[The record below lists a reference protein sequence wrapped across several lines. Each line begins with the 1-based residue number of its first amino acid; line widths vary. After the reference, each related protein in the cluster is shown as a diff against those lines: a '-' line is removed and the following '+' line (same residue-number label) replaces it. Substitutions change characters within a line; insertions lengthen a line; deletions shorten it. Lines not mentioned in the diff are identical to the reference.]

1 MAMRSPRP
9 STASGM
15 LLDRPRLFEII
26 EAHARVL
33 IAAGQGLGK
42 TTLLEQA
49 NYYIGRWGRTTL
61 FLTSPQSQ
69 RELAAFL
76 RRFTTALQA
85 HDRRLFKPATSAY
98 LALTLIPEDP
108 RFPLEAAQAIARD
121 LLDLTTQKPYT
132 VLIDD
137 LDPTPSLAAFI
148 SHLMNATPHIHYI
161 LAGPETLSTHFSTS
175 PGENTSKN
183 QNIPL
188 CVLTSDD
195 LIFKGYEVQQLG
207 ISPEILER
215 SQGIPL
221 LAQALLSKDP
231 TTLFLREDLQA
242 YVHHLDP
249 LLMRAAF
256 IEDWTVPPPPALL
269 QALDLPDTYL
279 SDYQRL
285 NWPFATQPLRRVPL
299 LTELLRHALYT
310 QGDVDRILPSLA
322 TYYDAVDPIRA
333 HALRNRQRM
342 PFALSPEAL
351 ASRQAQ
357 LRTWTVNGEWQ
368 RIRDTLSTHL
378 WEDARGLQIDLDAA
392 DTLLLITALR
402 ETAQHLEDLRFAL
415 QLLRIAEGQFLWS
428 VIEFDAIKA
437 DLLYKLG
444 RLTQAQDTYIELL
457 ERLPPDH
464 PRKTGLRAQ
473 LALCYLQAGKPLL
486 AQIALGPHPTENPDP
501 AFQVALLQTQLMRGN
516 SSAKTK
522 QQAAAVY
529 DSQKDW
535 SQFAPDLQCR
545 LIATLLD
552 VGLLTPAHKLLRH
565 LPADERLSP
574 WLVTERHRLLS
585 VYALRQQQLPEA
597 EQQAQLATSSA
608 DHLSQFA
615 HLPGPEYQDL
625 LTRWHAH
632 QWQLLVAI
640 AGQDHL
646 TSEQQLAQL
655 QKIARLE
662 GNLSR
667 QLQRCR
673 IIFNA
678 SQRAT
683 PQGQFADDELIGNDH
698 SELTYVLRCC
708 LGSPPPR
715 GQQYPRTFDTTWSAW
730 AAQLSTSSAAQQPI
744 PSPRVPVHTLHLNM
758 LSGTFT
764 GQLGKQS
771 FDLSVREAELLYVLA
786 TTGPQ
791 SSEALA
797 KQLFR
802 FSKNP
807 RAYVN
812 VTASNLSRR
821 RLSYPH
827 TSESLVSLDPKTSTY
842 LLHPAVQLTCDVQT
856 LDQLPLA
863 TLADL
868 YKPFPL
874 LAKSK
879 RPQLLTSEF
888 IRQHVVAYLATTPEV
903 NDHLDIL
910 QDLITLDPPLRALLK
925 AYPRD

>member
-1 MAMRSPRP
+1 MRAPLP
-9 STASGM
+9 STAPGM
-15 LLDRPRLFEII
+15 LLDRPRLFKII

-49 NYYIGRWGRTTL
+49 HYYISRWGRTTL
-61 FLTSPQSQ
+61 LLTSPQPQ

-76 RRFTTALQA
+76 RRFTNALQA
-85 HDRRLFKPATSAY
+85 HDRRLFQPTASAY
-98 LALTLIPEDP
+98 HALTLIPEDP
-108 RFPLEAAQAIARD
+108 GFPLEAAQAIARD
-121 LLDLTTQKPYT
+121 LHDLTIQNPYT

-137 LDPTPSLAAFI
+137 LDPSPSLTAFI
-148 SHLMNATPHIHYI
+148 SSLMEATPHIHYV
-161 LAGPETLSTHFSTS
+161 LAGPETLSTHFS
-175 PGENTSKN
+175 
-183 QNIPL
+183 IAPL
-188 CVLTSDD
+188 EDKGKVQDLSICLLTSND
-195 LIFKGYEVQQLG
+195 LAFKDYEARHLG
-207 ISPEILER
+207 LSPEAFER

-221 LAQALLSKDP
+221 LVQALLSKDL

-249 LLMRAAF
+249 VLMRAAF

-269 QALDLPDTYL
+269 QALDLPTTYL
-279 SDYQRL
+279 NDYQRL
-285 NWPFATQPLRRVPL
+285 NWPFTTDPQRRVPL

-322 TYYDAVDPIRA
+322 TYYDSVDPIRA
-333 HALRNRQRM
+333 HALRNRQRT

-357 LRTWTVNGEWQ
+357 LHTWTVNAEWQ
-368 RIRDTLSTHL
+368 RIRDMLSTHL
-378 WEDARGLQIDLDAA
+378 WEDAKGLQIDLDAA

-415 QLLRIAEGQFLWS
+415 QLLHIAEGQFLWS
-428 VIEFDAIKA
+428 VTEFDFVKA

-444 RLTQAQDTYIELL
+444 RLTQAQETYLELF

-464 PRKTGLRAQ
+464 PRKTELRVQ

-501 AFQVALLQTQLMRGN
+501 SFQVALLQTQLMRGN
-516 SSAKTK
+516 PSIKTK

-529 DSQKDW
+529 DSQEDW
-535 SQFAPDLQCR
+535 SQLAPELQCR
-545 LIATLLD
+545 LIAALLD
-552 VGLLTPAHKLLRH
+552 VGLLKPAYKLLRH
-565 LPADERLSP
+565 LPADECLSP

-585 VYALRQQQLPEA
+585 VYALRQQQLPTA

-625 LTRWHAH
+625 LTRWQAH

-640 AGQDHL
+640 ASQDHS

-655 QKIARLE
+655 QMIARLE

-678 SQRAT
+678 SQHAT
-683 PQGQFADDELIGNDH
+683 LQAQVADAELIGNDH
-698 SELTYVLRCC
+698 TELTYVLRCC

-715 GQQYPRTFDTTWSAW
+715 GQQYPRTFDTTWSTW
-730 AAQLSTSSAAQQPI
+730 AAQLGTSSATQQPE
-744 PSPRVPVHTLHLNM
+744 PSSRVPVHTLHLNM
-758 LSGTFT
+758 LNGTFT

-791 SSEALA
+791 SSEVLG
-797 KQLFR
+797 KQLFH

-812 VTASNLSRR
+812 VTASNLGRR

-827 TSESLVSLDPKTSTY
+827 TSESLVALDPKTNTY
-842 LLHPAVQLTCDVQT
+842 QLHPAVQLTCDVHT
-856 LDQLPLA
+856 LDQLPLT

-879 RPQLLTSEF
+879 RPQLLTPEF
-888 IRQHVVAYLATTPEV
+888 IRRHVVAHLATMPEAET
-903 NDHLDIL
+903 DLDIL
-910 QDLITLDPPLRALLK
+910 QHLITLDPPLRAMLK